1 VGRYEIGYEFI
12 RRSICRH
19 SAFSVREAFR
29 PHMVVSCL
37 PTGQHSPQRGC
48 QVEPVTPLTASC
60 RASTQPFR
68 CTYLAGQPVDESTTG
83 TRLHLVAEG
92 VSHVWIPKHPPPP
105 CPNARRRQFT
115 ESRNS
120 RGGHARASVVAESP
134 GLEPGAHP
142 WRPHQLK
149 GRQPEHPVCARLR
162 HPVQRTVQTG
172 AGLSRLAAL
181 RESVN
186 LPLHAGQG

>member
-1 VGRYEIGYEFI
+1 
-12 RRSICRH
+12 
-19 SAFSVREAFR
+19 VREAFR
-29 PHMVVSCL
+29 PHMVVSYL
-37 PTGQHSPQRGC
+37 PTSRHSPQRGY

-68 CTYLAGQPVDESTTG
+68 GTYLAGPPVDEKGTTG

-92 VSHVWIPKHPPPP
+92 VSHVWNPKHPPHP
-105 CPNARRRQFT
+105 CPNVRRRQFT

-120 RGGHARASVVAESP
+120 RDGHARASVVAESP
-134 GLEPGAHP
+134 GLEPGTHP

-186 LPLHAGQG
+186 LPLRAGQG